1 MMLGGVEV
9 PSDFGFEGHSDA
21 DILLHA
27 VSDALLGAAALGD
40 IGKHFPDTDPRYKGI
55 SSLLLLKQVS
65 ELLTQH
71 RFAVVNIDATV
82 VLERPKIAPYVDA
95 MRENVGTVLKIPMT
109 LVSIKA
115 TTQEGL
121 GFIGDGR
128 GAVAYAVVSIIQ
140 Q

>member
-9 PSDFGFEGHSDA
+9 PADFGFEGHSDA
-21 DILLHA
+21 DIRLHA

-40 IGKHFPDTDPRYKGI
+40 IGKHFPNTDPRYKGI

-65 ELLTQH
+65 ELLTHH

-121 GFIGDGR
+121 GFVGDGR
-128 GAVAYAVVSIIQ
+128 GAVAYAVASIIQ

>member
-40 IGKHFPDTDPRYKGI
+40 IGKHFPNTDPRYKGI
-55 SSLLLLKQVS
+55 SSLLLLRQVS

-71 RFAVVNIDATV
+71 RFAVVNVDATV
-82 VLERPKIAPYVDA
+82 VLERPKIARYVDA

-121 GFIGDGR
+121 GFVGDGR
-128 GAVAYAVVSIIQ
+128 GAVAYAVASIIQ

>member
-9 PSDFGFEGHSDA
+9 PSEFGFEGHSDA

-40 IGKHFPDTDPRYKGI
+40 IGKHFPNTDPRYKGI

-65 ELLTQH
+65 ELLTHH

-95 MRENVGTVLKIPMT
+95 MRENVGTVLKIPMA

-121 GFIGDGR
+121 GFVGDGR
-128 GAVAYAVVSIIQ
+128 GAVAYAVASIIQ